1 MPPKQAY
8 QKYGLGFIVAY
19 ISSTQIHVCV
29 NSQPQLRHVTK
40 VEARQMKWVGNK
52 QDMAIT
58 HSQDE
63 QEMCVYASEKLS

>member
-8 QKYGLGFIVAY
+8 QKYVLGFIVSY
-19 ISSTQIHVCV
+19 ISSTQFMYVLTL
-29 NSQPQLRHVTK
+29 NPSLRHVTK

-52 QDMAIT
+52 QDMAKT

-63 QEMCVYASEKLS
+63 QEMCVYANEKLS